1 MRAGVSAGVSALWGT
16 LSVPPPSSAAAGVL
30 SPAPV
35 QSPPPPT
42 RPGTESVA
50 GGVAGPVSTSFGSAL
65 AATTSA
71 ISFALSTPQSFPETA
86 PSLPASNPFH
96 PAAPTNSTLLSK
108 LADVDLVR
116 KGASSTLLLKC
127 GGHDVEPLYSAG
139 LVSLSWYRIH
149 KVQSDSGGGNNS
161 GILETATEDPQ
172 AHGYRSKYQPLETRA
187 SAYSLSIDDIGCRIL
202 CVCRATAKGRL
213 LIKAT
218 TTTVGIAEFQN
229 ETSENDAVESDAKSK
244 VSSGSAYFALEM
256 EGRKG
261 GKAQQADL
269 SVTSE
274 SITISSLSELGA
286 SLVITFRVNVST
298 QVRIDTTNSDLFRF
312 LVTSGERRETRD
324 ELSEVQQVWL
334 RTHSSSARDLVVA
347 TIRLFCGQ
355 SFRCIPDNAE
365 LLDAPKEEHEEETE
379 EDIISEQA
387 TVPPIPPPPPPS
399 TSSQHS
405 HSVAS
410 FGSAALAAFSLST
423 STLSATVASS
433 STSSASTI
441 QEADVHSQGRKPQL
455 TMSQIVYVALMAPS
469 PPPVLRSSSD
479 SSVGVT
485 SASSMGT
492 SQLSLEPML
501 IPSSSATTTMTT
513 IQEEK
518 ETSASVNEDSTGG
531 QNVTVQETVVEDL
544 STKSYTPLDDKTPNL
559 PSANTIAGS
568 VAPLPQSEKETTPLT
583 STPLAT
589 TIHLD
594 NSTNQSS
601 LSSSLESS
609 GSSTSIVIDSDVLPA
624 PPSVSSEQLRNTISS
639 LQKDVADREKRI
651 LALET
656 AASVASRQNL
666 ERERAATAAFTE
678 ERKRASA
685 TSSAQLSTARDD
697 TRRATDRI
705 LTLEK
710 ELAALRA
717 RLTDDAASHSLAL
730 SEASA
735 DKNRQV
741 QAVKSELEAAL
752 LRAEASARNEA
763 AANSVAAKLRDES
776 SEAKLEMSRAQ
787 EEARNLKVQLAAAAL
802 ASASSEAAV
811 VKSQEAVA
819 EIERSA
825 NALRVERDDLRA
837 AFSTKQAQSE
847 TLQQRAQAET
857 EAADLRREVAKERD
871 AVSRQK
877 LVADA
882 ADLKAS
888 ELEKKVAGL
897 EKAIERLDPRI
908 FEEKIVELQRH
919 LFAAKESEEAAVSE
933 KNAANKKYDSV
944 RKDLQRLTAGESG
957 DALKRISI
965 DELKRAKDKLDVKLV
980 KLSDENAALKEELEG
995 LKLQKQVEQQPLQ
1008 RNTMVSQQASAGA
1021 PAPVPSLPG
1030 GGVIKSSVITQPS
1043 STQGGGSSGSNS
1055 TMVSQLQ
1062 VLINQLT
1069 SDVQEKD
1076 EQLSQQKA
1084 IKDSLASSM
1093 REQATRIADLEKRLG
1108 EKNW

>member
-1 MRAGVSAGVSALWGT
+1 M
-16 LSVPPPSSAAAGVL
+16 
-30 SPAPV
+30 
-35 QSPPPPT
+35 
-42 RPGTESVA
+42 
-50 GGVAGPVSTSFGSAL
+50 
-65 AATTSA
+65 
-71 ISFALSTPQSFPETA
+71 
-86 PSLPASNPFH
+86 
-96 PAAPTNSTLLSK
+96 
-108 LADVDLVR
+108 
-116 KGASSTLLLKC
+116 
-127 GGHDVEPLYSAG
+127 
-139 LVSLSWYRIH
+139 
-149 KVQSDSGGGNNS
+149 
-161 GILETATEDPQ
+161 
-172 AHGYRSKYQPLETRA
+172 
-187 SAYSLSIDDIGCRIL
+187 
-202 CVCRATAKGRL
+202 
-213 LIKAT
+213 
-218 TTTVGIAEFQN
+218 TTV
-229 ETSENDAVESDAKSK
+229 
-244 VSSGSAYFALEM
+244 
-256 EGRKG
+256 
-261 GKAQQADL
+261 
-269 SVTSE
+269 
-274 SITISSLSELGA
+274 
-286 SLVITFRVNVST
+286 
-298 QVRIDTTNSDLFRF
+298 
-312 LVTSGERRETRD
+312 
-324 ELSEVQQVWL
+324 
-334 RTHSSSARDLVVA
+334 
-347 TIRLFCGQ
+347 
-355 SFRCIPDNAE
+355 
-365 LLDAPKEEHEEETE
+365 
-379 EDIISEQA
+379 
-387 TVPPIPPPPPPS
+387 
-399 TSSQHS
+399 
-405 HSVAS
+405 
-410 FGSAALAAFSLST
+410 
-423 STLSATVASS
+423 
-433 STSSASTI
+433 
-441 QEADVHSQGRKPQL
+441 
-455 TMSQIVYVALMAPS
+455 
-469 PPPVLRSSSD
+469 
-479 SSVGVT
+479 
-485 SASSMGT
+485 
-492 SQLSLEPML
+492 
-501 IPSSSATTTMTT
+501 
-513 IQEEK
+513 QEEK

-544 STKSYTPLDDKTPNL
+544 STKSNTPLDNKTPNL
-559 PSANTIAGS
+559 PSANTTAGS
-568 VAPLPQSEKETTPLT
+568 VAPLPQSEKETTPPP

-601 LSSSLESS
+601 LSSSLETS

-685 TSSAQLSTARDD
+685 TSSAQLSTARED

-763 AANSVAAKLRDES
+763 AANSVASKLRDES

-857 EAADLRREVAKERD
+857 EAADLRREVAKERE
-871 AVSRQK
+871 AASRQK
-877 LVADA
+877 LVAEA

-1008 RNTMVSQQASAGA
+1008 RNTMVPQQASAGA
-1021 PAPVPSLPG
+1021 PAPVPSLS

>member
-1 MRAGVSAGVSALWGT
+1 M
-16 LSVPPPSSAAAGVL
+16 
-30 SPAPV
+30 
-35 QSPPPPT
+35 
-42 RPGTESVA
+42 
-50 GGVAGPVSTSFGSAL
+50 
-65 AATTSA
+65 
-71 ISFALSTPQSFPETA
+71 
-86 PSLPASNPFH
+86 PASNPLL

-149 KVQSDSGGGNNS
+149 KVQIDSGGNNS
-161 GILETATEDPQ
+161 DILETTTGAPQ
-172 AHGYRSKYQPLETRA
+172 AHGYSSKYQPLETQA
-187 SAYSLSIDDIGCRIL
+187 STYSLSIDDIGCRIL

-218 TTTVGIAEFQN
+218 TVVGIAEFQN

-244 VSSGSAYFALEM
+244 VLSGSAYFALEM

-261 GKAQQADL
+261 GKTQQADL

-274 SITISSLSELGA
+274 SVTISSLSELGA

-312 LVTSGERRETRD
+312 LVTSGERRETKD
-324 ELSEVQQVWL
+324 DLSEVQQVWL

-365 LLDAPKEEHEEETE
+365 LLDAPKEEREEETE
-379 EDIISEQA
+379 EDLISEQA
-387 TVPPIPPPPPPS
+387 TVPPPPPPPS
-399 TSSQHS
+399 SSSQHS

-423 STLSATVASS
+423 STLSATVAS
-433 STSSASTI
+433 TSNTPASTI
-441 QEADVHSQGRKPQL
+441 QEADVHSSQGRKPQL

-469 PPPVLRSSSD
+469 PPPVLRSSTD

-485 SASSMGT
+485 PASSMGT

-501 IPSSSATTTMTT
+501 ISSSSTQSLLSATPTTTT

-544 STKSYTPLDDKTPNL
+544 LTKSFAPLDDKTPKL
-559 PSANTIAGS
+559 PSENTTAGS
-568 VAPLPQSEKETTPLT
+568 VVHLPQTEKETTPPT
-583 STPLAT
+583 STSLAT
-589 TIHLD
+589 TTHLD

-601 LSSSLESS
+601 LSSSLETS
-609 GSSTSIVIDSDVLPA
+609 GSSTSIIIDSDVLPA
-624 PPSVSSEQLRNTISS
+624 PLSVSSEQLRNTISS

-656 AASVASRQNL
+656 AASVASRQSL

-685 TSSAQLSTARDD
+685 TSLAQLSTARED

-730 SEASA
+730 SEANA
-735 DKNRQV
+735 DRNRQV

-877 LVADA
+877 LVAEA

-888 ELEKKVAGL
+888 ELEKKVAEL
-897 EKAIERLDPRI
+897 EKAIGRLDPRI

-995 LKLQKQVEQQPLQ
+995 LKLRKQVEQQHLQ
-1008 RNTMVSQQASAGA
+1008 RNTMVPQPAAAGA
-1021 PAPVPSLPG
+1021 PALAPVPSLPG
-1030 GGVIKSSVITQPS
+1030 GMIKSSVVIQPS
-1043 STQGGGSSGSNS
+1043 STQGGGSSGSNT